1 MSEPE
6 PNTTIECTKSMPCIE
21 FPSPILDTSNHSLGS
36 YKSCD
41 VVREQEIQKP
51 IERSSNV
58 KALIEKHRSF
68 QDKLLNAKVND
79 FNTKKKSFANA
90 YKNLCST
97 YNDCIKMKGD
107 TKQVENV
114 NSFVKNHMFE
124 VFNANVILNNPKPL
138 DVEKYVLK
146 SDEIDFK
153 TGTPELDKI
162 LTAMG
167 KRFWQNIVSVVS
179 VNDAYYQCLTQI
191 MDTRKFKH
199 FEDVIVHVNS
209 TLKIAGDDFELIRSE
224 LVASSKEYMEK
235 FGIVLNSKLNE
246 KSKKIL
252 PSNHNSK
259 MNALRMEL
267 AENKRRTKIAEN
279 SIARLQKEKKDLL
292 NILTSYDSENVHK
305 VSLEKRLEAEKQKN
319 NELRDLISTNFK
331 KKILFNITPPI
342 NSDIE

>member
-1 MSEPE
+1 
-6 PNTTIECTKSMPCIE
+6 
-21 FPSPILDTSNHSLGS
+21 
-36 YKSCD
+36 
-41 VVREQEIQKP
+41 
-51 IERSSNV
+51 
-58 KALIEKHRSF
+58 
-68 QDKLLNAKVND
+68 
-79 FNTKKKSFANA
+79 
-90 YKNLCST
+90 
-97 YNDCIKMKGD
+97 
-107 TKQVENV
+107 
-114 NSFVKNHMFE
+114 VKNHVFE

-162 LTAMG
+162 LIAMG
-167 KRFWQNIVSVVS
+167 QRFWQNIVSVVS